1 MGRAGMDTTA
11 DLALRVAQRFMV
23 VSDDRFRPPKNI
35 VNGVSTGELPVE
47 VLGIWKY
54 TVNRLSKGAGSKTN
68 FGAAVAYWRNKC
80 AKEGIELPGA
90 YLKGGKGSTHGEW
103 KVKRGDEIEVWVRE
117 RLESAGLASAT
128 QMTAAEWELEISHLQ
143 SGVDDAKDRIA
154 KHESGLAEGN
164 KVKQRTAWLLAAQ
177 KDLELSGKD
186 LEKARAAVQ
195 GLQETIEKH
204 EDVEVASIDFE
215 KQFQLMLH
223 QAANDLSKR
232 DVLAQAKAALE
243 KFEAEMNSPKFASD
257 KQADAADLWN
267 MVKRG
272 WDGLWKRVMSA
283 FAKVEDWAKDVLS
296 SSKSLD
302 KLIASGS

>member
-1 MGRAGMDTTA
+1 
-11 DLALRVAQRFMV
+11 MV
-23 VSDDRFRPPKNI
+23 VSDDRYRPPKNI

-47 VLGIWKY
+47 VLSIWKY
-54 TVNRLSKGAGSKTN
+54 TVNRLSKGAGSRTN

-80 AKEGIELPGA
+80 AKEGIELPAA
-90 YLKGGKGSTHGEW
+90 YLKGGKGSSHGEW
-103 KVKRGDEIEVWVRE
+103 KVKTGDDIEVWVKE
-117 RLESAGLASAT
+117 RLESAGLASST

-154 KHESGLAEGN
+154 KHEKGLAEGN
-164 KVKQRTAWLLAAQ
+164 RVKQRTQWLAEA
-177 KDLELSGKD
+177 KRDLEGAGKD
-186 LEKARAAVQ
+186 LEKARAAVE

-215 KQFQLMLH
+215 KQFQLMLN
-223 QAANDLSKR
+223 QATNDLSKR
-232 DVLAQAKAALE
+232 DVLQKAMAALY
-243 KFEAEMNSPKFASD
+243 KFEQEMNNPKFASEE
-257 KQADAADLWN
+257 KQADAADLWK
-267 MVKRG
+267 MVQRG

-283 FAKVEDWAKDVLS
+283 FAAVEDWASDVLA